1 MKKFIFLIIIFKL
14 TGCIGYE
21 PVFSSKDLNLSISK
35 IEISKNDKISQKI
48 KKKLKPYEIRK
59 GSNEIIIEIKSLKTT
74 KIIAKDAKGDPSMFN
89 LIIQSNIK
97 IYSEGTQVKNLNFR
111 EKFSYKNQ
119 QNKFELKQYKNSI
132 EGELIDK
139 IFEKIILNLRTL

>member
-1 MKKFIFLIIIFKL
+1 MIKFPK
-14 TGCIGYE
+14 
-21 PVFSSKDLNLSISK
+21 
-35 IEISKNDKISQKI
+35 KI

-97 IYSEGTQVKNLNFR
+97 IYSE
-111 EKFSYKNQ
+111 
-119 QNKFELKQYKNSI
+119 
-132 EGELIDK
+132 
-139 IFEKIILNLRTL
+139 KIIR

>member
-1 MKKFIFLIIIFKL
+1 
-14 TGCIGYE
+14 
-21 PVFSSKDLNLSISK
+21 
-35 IEISKNDKISQKI
+35 
-48 KKKLKPYEIRK
+48 
-59 GSNEIIIEIKSLKTT
+59 
-74 KIIAKDAKGDPSMFN
+74 MFN

-97 IYSEGTQVKNLNFR
+97 IYSERELKVKNLNFR

-132 EGELIDK
+132 ESELIDK

>member
-14 TGCIGYE
+14 TSCTGYE
-21 PVFSSKDLNLSISK
+21 PVFSSKDLNFSISK

-48 KKKLKPYEIRK
+48 KKKLKPYEIKK
-59 GSNEIIIEIKSLKTT
+59 GSNEISIKINSLKTT
-74 KIIAKDAKGDPSMFN
+74 KIIAKDARGDASMFN

-97 IYSEGTQVKNLNFR
+97 IYSDGIKVKNLNFR
-111 EKFSYKNQ
+111 EKFSFKNQ
-119 QNKFELKQYKNSI
+119 QNKFELNQYKNSI
-132 EGELIDK
+132 ENELINK

>member
-14 TGCIGYE
+14 TGCTGYE

-119 QNKFELKQYKNSI
+119 QNKFELNQYKNSI
-132 EGELIDK
+132 ENELINK